1 MVGLLDTYQAR
12 IEAINAARQ
21 AVKEARE
28 QGLAL
33 AKAKRELRSVECKTI
48 ISLKAEG
55 MSATAISN
63 ALKSQPEVAD
73 AQFAVDCAEVL
84 YKAASEE
91 VNVNKLDARLL
102 EADIAREWSQEGR
115 GL

>member
-1 MVGLLDTYQAR
+1 MLDTYQAR
-12 IEAINAARQ
+12 MEAINAARE
-21 AVKEARE
+21 AVTEARKH
-28 QGLAL
+28 GLEL
-33 AKAKRELRSVECKTI
+33 AKAKRQLRTVEYKVLLE
-48 ISLKAEG
+48 LKAAG

-63 ALKSQPEVAD
+63 SLKSQPDVAD
-73 AQFAVDCAEVL
+73 AQFQVDCAEVL